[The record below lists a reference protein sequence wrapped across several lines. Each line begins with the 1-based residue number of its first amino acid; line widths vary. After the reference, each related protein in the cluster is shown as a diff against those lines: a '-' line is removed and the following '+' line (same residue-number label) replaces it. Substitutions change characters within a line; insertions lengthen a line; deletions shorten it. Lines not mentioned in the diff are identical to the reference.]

1 MLLNILHKTRQLKF
15 SMKVGNYVMA
25 RRIHYVI
32 CTIAHS
38 CLSFHLISFFV
49 VSLSMNELQSF
60 SWKQITMLEKKISL
74 HMRGVLFHFGELY
87 VKE

>member
-1 MLLNILHKTRQLKF
+1 
-15 SMKVGNYVMA
+15 MA
-25 RRIHYVI
+25 LRIHYVI

-49 VSLSMNELQSF
+49 VSLNMNELQSS
-60 SWKQITMLEKKISL
+60 SWNRMTMLERKISL
-74 HMRGVLFHFGELY
+74 HMRGALFYFGELY